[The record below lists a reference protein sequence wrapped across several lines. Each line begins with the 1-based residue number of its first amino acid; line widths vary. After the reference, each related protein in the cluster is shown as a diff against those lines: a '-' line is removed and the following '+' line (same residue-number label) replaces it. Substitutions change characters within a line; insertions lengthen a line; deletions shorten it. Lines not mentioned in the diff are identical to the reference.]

1 MALKDILKYSI
12 IAILSVLLIVLWL
25 KKPKEIIKETVT
37 ERTDTIYIE
46 KPVPTFITLKDYAFF
61 EFPKDSLIY
70 VTDTDTV
77 LIPIPIEEK
86 VYEDSTY
93 YCRIS
98 GYNANLEELKV
109 YQKTIEHTIEKT
121 IKQKPLLS
129 IGPSA
134 SIGYDPIN
142 KKLSTT
148 VGFSIILPIWSYY
161 LK

>member
-1 MALKDILKYSI
+1 MKLKDITKYVIIGVLSI
-12 IAILSVLLIVLWL
+12 LLIVLWL
-25 KKPKEIIKETVT
+25 KKPKEVIKETIT
-37 ERTDTIYIE
+37 ERTDTVYFE

-121 IKQKPLLS
+121 VYKKPILS
-129 IGPSA
+129 IGPSV
-134 SIGYDPIN
+134 SLGFDPISKSFN
-142 KKLSTT
+142 ST
-148 VGFSIILPIWSYY
+148 VGFSVIIPIWSWYR
-161 LK
+161 